1 MFYILGRLEAFN
13 LPDDKV
19 GIIEYLE
26 KVEAKLEVRFFVEQV
41 TEEFR
46 QGRGTSILVRHL
58 KDGMKGVWMHKAFII
73 ENSSSL
79 TYLCFVQIRR
89 SWKLLY
95 LSWVSC

>member
-1 MFYILGRLEAFN
+1 MIANFRRVVAFVTGSKVANFPMFYILGRLEAFN

-26 KVEAKLEVRFFVEQV
+26 KVEAKLEVRFFVDQV

-58 KDGMKGVWMHKAFII
+58 KDGMKGDGLMHKGF
-73 ENSSSL
+73 
-79 TYLCFVQIRR
+79 Y
-89 SWKLLY
+89 
-95 LSWVSC
+95 